1 MEVGQ
6 FLLLPT
12 YLFSDLLIF
21 KIAFQIDMNDKVSDV
36 QNKVKILEGSLF
48 WIELSQNICLCN
60 DLTKTQ
66 RKSRK
71 MLKVSCDLPV

>member
-21 KIAFQIDMNDKVSDV
+21 KITFQIDMNDKVSDV

-48 WIELSQNICLCN
+48 WIELSQNICLSN

>member
-48 WIELSQNICLCN
+48 WIELSQNIASPPLGRRHRYIDIVLCCAF
-60 DLTKTQ
+60 
-66 RKSRK
+66 
-71 MLKVSCDLPV
+71 MLC